1 MYFDWLK
8 AVPSDWDS
16 LFRCIF
22 SYKAYGFNSFKFFK
36 FSNFFN
42 FPFRKS

>member
-16 LFRCIF
+16 LLGCIF
-22 SYKAYGFNSFKFFK
+22 SYKTYGFNSFKFFK

>member
-22 SYKAYGFNSFKFFK
+22 SYKTYGFKFFK

-42 FPFRKS
+42 FSFRKS

>member
-1 MYFDWLK
+1 MHFDWLK

-22 SYKAYGFNSFKFFK
+22 SYKTYGFNSFKFFK

-42 FPFRKS
+42 FSFRKS

>member
-16 LFRCIF
+16 LFRNELMAHPTNPVEVGRADANP
-22 SYKAYGFNSFKFFK
+22 KLLLNDT
-36 FSNFFN
+36 
-42 FPFRKS
+42 

>member
-16 LFRCIF
+16 LFRNELIRRCHLLKF
-22 SYKAYGFNSFKFFK
+22 HMYGRYS
-36 FSNFFN
+36 S
-42 FPFRKS
+42 

>member
-22 SYKAYGFNSFKFFK
+22 SYNLNSATL
-36 FSNFFN
+36 
-42 FPFRKS
+42 